1 MSRPRRDPSALDGFY
16 VRPPQATPLAPADIV
31 THRHVCPDGT
41 AVVARSQLIVTVGHT
56 LDRFYVAGHLVGTA
70 GRATSNTAR
79 PDFTWLD
86 LRALELM
93 AA

>member
-1 MSRPRRDPSALDGFY
+1 MSRPNRDPMAADGVH
-16 VRPPQATPLAPADIV
+16 VRPVQPPPLPPVNVV

-41 AVVARSQLIVTVGHT
+41 AVEARSQLIATVGHT

-70 GRATSNTAR
+70 GRATPNTDR